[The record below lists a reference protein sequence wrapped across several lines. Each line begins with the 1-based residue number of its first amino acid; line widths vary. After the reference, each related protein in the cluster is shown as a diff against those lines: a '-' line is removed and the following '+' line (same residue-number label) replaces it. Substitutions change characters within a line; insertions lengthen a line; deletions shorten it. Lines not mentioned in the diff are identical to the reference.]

1 VERIDEIP
9 SRRDD
14 VNEGAEVNRVVK
26 REISKA
32 MTAVLIY
39 ALLVLA
45 VAPVFIYYCRSAVA
59 TSKRIQLPARACEAT
74 GLGRDGVAPDDF
86 ERFLELVH
94 LCPEESADQR
104 NMAVVY
110 TYYTLVHAL
119 ERASR
124 GLMPRVES
132 WAQKEQRNCSHFAAV
147 ALDRRDFRHSPP
159 SRPESS
165 PPVLKSS
172 RPFPTCCS
180 TPFVSADTI
189 ALSR

>member
-14 VNEGAEVNRVVK
+14 VNEDAEVSGVVK
-26 REISKA
+26 REISRA
-32 MTAVLIY
+32 MAAVLIY

-59 TSKRIQLPARACEAT
+59 TSKRIQLPARACEAA

-119 ERASR
+119 GRASR

-132 WAQKEQRNCSHFAAV
+132 WAEKEQRNCSHFAAV
-147 ALDRRDFRHSPP
+147 ALDRRISGTRRLLAQKAH
-159 SRPESS
+159 
-165 PPVLKSS
+165 L
-172 RPFPTCCS
+172 PF
-180 TPFVSADTI
+180 
-189 ALSR
+189 